1 MDALVLSSIR
11 NLEDKNEESL
21 ESLLSSEAFYW
32 LSMAV
37 ALSFARDALCESKK
51 QKTEAVVARFTMTLR
66 NAEKTIPAPAI
77 DLAQQDALLA
87 LEDIR
92 VFLND
97 CIIFNRKKALP
108 VCLSFTK
115 YWLFNKLIELE
126 WQQKLSPER
135 IVDTYLFLDGVIADQ
150 EELAYISEKIEKAD
164 TLLDDEVIYLRTH
177 FANAQKF
184 FLSLENELKLIT
196 LGHKQRKG

>member
-1 MDALVLSSIR
+1 MDALVLNSIR

-21 ESLLSSEAFYW
+21 EKLLSSEAFYW

-37 ALSFARDALCESKK
+37 ALSFARDALCESGKN
-51 QKTEAVVARFTMTLR
+51 KTEAVVARFTMTLR
-66 NAEKTIPAPAI
+66 SAGEEISSPAI
-77 DLAQQDALLA
+77 SLAQKDALLA
-87 LEDIR
+87 LNDIHG
-92 VFLND
+92 FLND
-97 CIIFNRKKALP
+97 CVIFNRKKALP

-126 WQQKLSPER
+126 WQQKLSTEA

-177 FANAQKF
+177 FANARKF
-184 FLSLENELKLIT
+184 FLGLENELKLIS
-196 LGHKQRKG
+196 LKQAKK